1 MKAAVSFLEP
11 HMERTEGQHKGTIV
25 LATVKGDVHDIGKN
39 LVDIILTNNGYNVV
53 NLGIKQP
60 IANIISAA
68 EEHDAEAIGLSG
80 LLVKS
85 TVVMRENLNE
95 MTRAGLK
102 IPVILGGAALT
113 RAYVEE
119 DCVQAYACGRVA
131 YARDAFDGLGLMDK
145 VVNDQFDG
153 HLQSVTEKRS
163 NRPSNKKKAL
173 GRATTTIAPDPVVSA
188 AKRQAMVTDEAPATP
203 PFWGPRIIARVPVPT
218 LLPYLNERML
228 YQFQWGYRKDGRSLS
243 EYMEWAKD
251 ELRPILKRM
260 VDVAVQQDILVPQ
273 AAYGYWK
280 AAGEDDDLVLYDED
294 GATEVARFPLPRQAE
309 GDGKCIADYILDASH
324 GPERR
329 DIIALQVVT
338 MGQHASD
345 TAREWFGEDRYQD
358 YLYLHGLGVEMAEA
372 MAEYTHKRIRAELG
386 FSSEESRDF
395 EKLLQQE
402 YRGSRYSFGYPAC
415 PKVEDQS
422 MILDLLGADRIGIE
436 LSDEFQLHPEQS
448 TSAIV
453 LLHPKAKY
461 FSV

>member
-1 MKAAVSFLEP
+1 M
-11 HMERTEGQHKGTIV
+11 

-39 LVDIILTNNGYNVV
+39 LVDIILTNNGYKVV

-60 IANIISAA
+60 IANILSAA
-68 EEHDAEAIGLSG
+68 EEHTAQAIGLSG

-95 MTRAGLK
+95 MSRAGLK

-145 VVNDQFDG
+145 VVNDQFDSHIQG
-153 HLQSVTEKRS
+153 VAEKRS
-163 NRPSNKKKAL
+163 SRPVNRKKAL
-173 GRATTTIAPDPVVSA
+173 GRAKTSGPVDPAIGPAKREALSADSA
-188 AKRQAMVTDEAPATP
+188 APEP
-203 PFWGPRIIARVPVPT
+203 PFWGPRIIARVPVPA

-228 YQFQWGYRKDGRSLS
+228 YQFQWGYRKDGRSLE
-243 EYMEWAKD
+243 EYMAWSKE
-251 ELRPILKRM
+251 ELRPILKRIT
-260 VDVAVQQDILVPQ
+260 DVAIQQDILIPQ

-280 AAGEDDDLVLYDED
+280 AAGEGDDLVLFDED
-294 GATEVARFPLPRQAE
+294 GATEVARFALPRQAE
-309 GDGKCIADYILDASH
+309 GDGKCIADYVFDASL
-324 GPERR
+324 GPAQR
-329 DIIALQVVT
+329 DVVALQVVT
-338 MGQHASD
+338 MGQNASD
-345 TAREWFGEDRYQD
+345 TARDWFGEDRYQD

-386 FSSEESRDF
+386 YAAEESRDL

-422 MILDLLGADRIGIE
+422 MILELLGADRIGIE
-436 LSDEFQLHPEQS
+436 LSDEYQLHPEQS

-453 LLHPKAKY
+453 ILHRDAKY